1 MNSKPCFYVCSSFPV
16 RATTVLY
23 QLMTLMNNNRQET
36 LKCVSLSRGWAE
48 VVLSPM
54 IPEGKTGG
62 RKNTGTTNDLS
73 LYHCLLKANGWLHI
87 RSASSMQPSFRF
99 GAQETL
105 RWAATYT
112 HARFCAYS
120 GSSLARQERVNN
132 QSLCCRS
139 MFDRL

>member
-73 LYHCLLKANGWLHI
+73 LPLLAKSKWLAAHPFSI
-87 RSASSMQPSFRF
+87 IYAAFLPFWCPGDVTMGGDLHTRAVLCV
-99 GAQETL
+99 L
-105 RWAATYT
+105 RVFAGT
-112 HARFCAYS
+112 ARTS
-120 GSSLARQERVNN
+120 
-132 QSLCCRS
+132 
-139 MFDRL
+139 